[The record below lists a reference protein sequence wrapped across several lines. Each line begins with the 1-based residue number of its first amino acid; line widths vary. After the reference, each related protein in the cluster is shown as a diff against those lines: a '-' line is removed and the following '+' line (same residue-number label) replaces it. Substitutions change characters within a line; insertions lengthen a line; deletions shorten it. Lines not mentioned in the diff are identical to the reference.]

1 MNQVTGSD
9 DVEEVKVTGLPDKL
23 EFDDQTTKI
32 FKQVQLDSKSVVF
45 AGLFLLELY
54 YNKTY
59 GKPLSTKYIGKPKP
73 MEIYVFGSSQI
84 IIESIN
90 KLIEQLQKI
99 KDFGQMQIRTKSS
112 GFYNDKHFIIA
123 KGNPDIIN
131 FTWENFYR
139 EINVWSINCKNTTE
153 LMGFFESGNE
163 MLYWAHDTGLVSS
176 PFGKIAME
184 TKQIVPNVKNCKTI
198 SNQKI
203 FELVC
208 IGMDPQNYIS
218 SSGFVH
224 QLCPQIDEAKYYG
237 KILCEEINEST
248 IENYVIKIANTNYQS
263 WIELDGLEQQLTVT
277 NFIID
282 DLVHPINKSSEYNC
296 LMFTGIFKQTFVVK
310 GNIYVVLAI
319 PDNQVANKF
328 KNIVKFCF
336 ERFQTTYGN
345 DTPIKT
351 WIVDSNYLK
360 PDEKYLS
367 YLSEYELLHDYSHES
382 NMVICC
388 ELQKNIKIVD
398 ITNKSILIDRYGKV
412 SYKVEFADT
421 TNTCDLIKSTIVPN
435 TVLTIW
441 SNLIIR
447 NYSIPNQAGSTIVN
461 TIGLIAFAS

>member
-1 MNQVTGSD
+1 MEQVTGI
-9 DVEEVKVTGLPDKL
+9 DVEEVVTVLPNEL
-23 EFDDQTTKI
+23 EFDEQTGKI
-32 FKQVQLDSKSVVF
+32 LKAIQLDSKSTVF
-45 AGLFLLELY
+45 AGLYLLELY

-59 GKPLSTKYIGKPKP
+59 GKPLATKYIGKPKP
-73 MEIYVFGSSQI
+73 IEIYVFGSNQTL
-84 IIESIN
+84 IESIN

-112 GFYNDKHFIIA
+112 GFCNDKHFIIV
-123 KGNPDIIN
+123 KGNPDIIS
-131 FTWENFYR
+131 FSWENFNR
-139 EINVWSINCKNTTE
+139 EIDVWSINCKNTTE

-176 PFGKIAME
+176 PFCKIAME

-203 FELVC
+203 FELIC
-208 IGMDPQNYIS
+208 IGLDPHDYIS

-224 QLCPQIDEAKYYG
+224 QLCPQIDETRNYG

-248 IENYVIKIANTNYQS
+248 IENYVIEIANTNHQS
-263 WIELDGLEQQLTVT
+263 WTELDELEQKLTVT
-277 NFIID
+277 NFLID

-336 ERFQTTYGN
+336 ERFQTTYVN
-345 DTPIKT
+345 DSPIKT

-367 YLSEYELLHDYSHES
+367 YWSGYEHLHDYSHES

-398 ITNKSILIDRYGKV
+398 TTNKCILIDRYGKV

-421 TNTCDLIKSTIVPN
+421 TNTCNLITSCILPN

-441 SNLIIR
+441 SNLIIT
-447 NYSIPNQAGSTIVN
+447 NLTSNSAIKNNIA
-461 TIGLIAFAS
+461 LITFAS